1 MTDDRAEFLFESNV
15 VKHLFALNRYF
26 GKYKLRVGA
35 GVLFVILSNAFRT
48 YNPRMVG
55 KAIDSVADFL
65 RQATLPGNDLASSI
79 IESNLGKQLFIF
91 FCIYMGIALMEGLF
105 TFLMRQTIIVVSR
118 LIEFDLKNDIY
129 SHYQDLDT
137 AFYKRNNTGDLMN
150 RITEDVSRVRM
161 YAGPAI
167 MYSVNLFFTIAFAV
181 SAMLSINPKL
191 TLYVLIPLP
200 VLSFIIYYVN
210 TLIEKVSTEIQ
221 AKLSDLT
228 TQAQENYSGIRVVQ
242 AYHREENMAQHFEA
256 ESNLY
261 KQKSLHLAKIDAIYF
276 PAMNFLIGLSL
287 IATIYFGG
295 IQVGAGQLTPGN
307 IAEFL
312 IYMNML
318 MWPVSSLGWVASLI
332 QRAAASMKRINEF
345 MKVKPAIR
353 NQTAEIRAQKSERR
367 KLMKD
372 EAIDHITLQGEVEFS
387 NVSFVYP
394 DTGIRALHNLSF
406 KIPKGQRWA
415 VIGRTGAG
423 KTTIA
428 ELLMRMYDV
437 SSGNILIDGKDVREW
452 HLGSLR
458 HQIGYVPQDVFLF
471 SETVAENIA
480 FGVKT
485 FSQSDVEQF
494 AKYAS
499 VDTEIERFQ
508 HGYKTMIGERGVT
521 LSGGQKQRISIAR
534 ALIKQPNMLILDDC
548 LSAVDAATEK
558 SIQQQLDEV
567 LKSKTAIIIT
577 HRIFSLI
584 HFDNIIVLE
593 NGTIAEQGTHEQLLQ
608 RKGIYAGLYAHQ
620 LEEEKSEVG

>member
-1 MTDDRAEFLFESNV
+1 MKQLFS
-15 VKHLFALNRYF
+15 LNKYF
-26 GKYKLRVGA
+26 GRYKLRVAA

-48 YNPRMVG
+48 CNPRIVG
-55 KAIDSVADFL
+55 KAIDSVAGFL
-65 RQATLPGNDLASSI
+65 QQASIPGANTIQAA
-79 IESNLGKQLFIF
+79 IESDLGRQLFIF
-91 FCIYMGIALMEGLF
+91 FCIYMGVALMEGLF

-118 LIEFDLKNDIY
+118 LIEFDLKNDLY
-129 SHYQDLDT
+129 QHYQDLDT

-167 MYSVNLFFTIAFAV
+167 MYSVNLFFTIAFAI

-200 VLSFIIYYVN
+200 VLSFVIYYVN

-221 AKLSDLT
+221 GKLSDLT

-242 AYHREENMAQHFEA
+242 AYNREENMQAHFEE

-261 KQKSLHLAKIDAIYF
+261 KRKSLHLAKIDAIYF

-295 IQVGAGQLTPGN
+295 IQVGEGKLTAGN

-332 QRAAASMKRINEF
+332 QRASASMKRINEF
-345 MKVKPAIR
+345 LQQKPTIT
-353 NQTAEIRAQKSERR
+353 NPTEETQTI
-367 KLMKD
+367 
-372 EAIDHITLQGEVEFS
+372 QGEIVFDK
-387 NVSFVYP
+387 VDFIYP
-394 DTGIRALHNLSF
+394 DTGIHALKNISF
-406 KIPKGQRWA
+406 HIPKGQRWA
-415 VIGRTGAG
+415 IIG
-423 KTTIA
+423 KTGSGKSTIA
-428 ELLMRMYDV
+428 ELLMRMYDTT
-437 SSGNILIDGKDVREW
+437 SGSINIDGRNVREW
-452 HLGSLR
+452 NLGGLR

-480 FGVKT
+480 FGMKTTVDNDVKR
-485 FSQSDVEQF
+485 F
-494 AKYAS
+494 AAAAA
-499 VDTEIERFQ
+499 VDKEIERFPQ
-508 HGYKTMIGERGVT
+508 RYETMVGERGVT

-548 LSAVDAATEK
+548 LSAVDAQTEK
-558 SIQQQLDEV
+558 TIQQQLD
-567 LKSKTAIIIT
+567 
-577 HRIFSLI
+577 
-584 HFDNIIVLE
+584 
-593 NGTIAEQGTHEQLLQ
+593 
-608 RKGIYAGLYAHQ
+608 
-620 LEEEKSEVG
+620 